1 MITYSTGTPRRP
13 SLLGLV
19 RTLTFDTK
27 TFIRQEVQLA
37 KAELSEKIS
46 KLGRNAMT
54 LAVGGFVAYAGLIV
68 LLIGL
73 GLLLGLAFET
83 AGLSTAMAGFLGL
96 GSVGLL
102 VLVIGSV
109 MLLKGVKSLSRES
122 LTPEKT
128 VQTLKELRG
137 SDDEDHYAENYTE
150 EENGENEPSTDEL
163 QARVEATENRMGE
176 TLDEIGY
183 RMSPSHIN
191 AEVKT
196 KLQENPYRY
205 GLVALGVG
213 VASGLMLRSK
223 LRKAR
228 N

>member
-1 MITYSTGTPRRP
+1 MITYSTGTPRRR

-19 RTLTFDTK
+19 RNLTFDTK

-46 KLGRNAMT
+46 KLGRNALS
-54 LAVGGFVAYAGLIV
+54 LAIGGFVAYAGLIV

-73 GLLLGLAFET
+73 GSLLGLAFEK

-96 GSVGLL
+96 GAVGLL
-102 VLVIGSV
+102 VLVVGCV

-122 LTPEKT
+122 LTPERT

-137 SDDEDHYAENYTE
+137 DDDEDYYAESYND
-150 EENGENEPSTDEL
+150 EENGEEAPSTDEL

-183 RMSPSHIN
+183 RLSPSHIN

-196 KLQENPYRY
+196 KIEENPYRY

-223 LRKAR
+223 LRRDR

>member
-1 MITYSTGTPRRP
+1 MITYSTGAPRRR

-19 RTLTFDTK
+19 SNLTFEAK

-46 KLGRNAMT
+46 KLGRNAIT

-73 GLLLGLAFET
+73 GLLLGLAFEN
-83 AGLSTAMAGFLGL
+83 AGLSPAMAGFLGL
-96 GSVGLL
+96 GAVGLL
-102 VLVIGSV
+102 VLVTGCV
-109 MLLKGVKSLSRES
+109 LLLKGVRTLSRES
-122 LTPEKT
+122 LAPERT

-137 SDDEDHYAENYTE
+137 EEEDYYSEHYRE
-150 EENGENEPSTDEL
+150 EDGENGEEPSTDEL

-176 TLDEIGY
+176 TLEELGY
-183 RMSPSHIN
+183 RLSPSHIN

-196 KLQENPYRY
+196 RIQGNPFGY

-213 VASGLMLRSK
+213 VVSGLMLRSK
-223 LRKAR
+223 LRRDR

>member
-1 MITYSTGTPRRP
+1 MITYSTGAPRRR

-19 RTLTFDTK
+19 RNLTFDTK

-46 KLGRNAMT
+46 KLGRNAVT

-73 GLLLGLAFET
+73 GSLVGLAFEK
-83 AGLSTAMAGFLGL
+83 AGLSPAMAGFLGL
-96 GSVGLL
+96 GAVGLL
-102 VLVIGSV
+102 VLVVGCIL
-109 MLLKGVKSLSRES
+109 LLKGVKTLSRES
-122 LTPEKT
+122 LAPERT

-137 SDDEDHYAENYTE
+137 SEEEDYYAEHDNDE
-150 EENGENEPSTDEL
+150 EEEPSTEEL

-196 KLQENPYRY
+196 RIQENPYRY

-213 VASGLMLRSK
+213 VASGLILRSK
-223 LRKAR
+223 LRRER